1 MKIRVDVAELL
12 RAGHSDREVSR
23 TLHIDAKTVAHAR
36 TALNI
41 PKASSGRRA
50 ANSPQDIFRRRTEP
64 ADGGHLTWTG
74 HVANNGVPMLR
85 WAGRK
90 FTAYRL
96 AFVMRYGRQPV
107 GQVRPGCGFHG
118 CVAPDH
124 VQDQPMRVRDRAAY
138 AAIFG
143 ALP

>member
-1 MKIRVDVAELL
+1 MKIRADVAEML
-12 RAGHSDREVSR
+12 RAGHSDRDIAR
-23 TLHIDAKTVAHAR
+23 ALHTDAKAVAAAR
-36 TALNI
+36 KALNL
-41 PKASSGRRA
+41 PKGRPGYAAAS
-50 ANSPQDIFRRRTEP
+50 SPQDIFRRCTE
-64 ADGGHLTWTG
+64 AAGGQHLRWTG
-74 HVANNGVPMLR
+74 HISSTGVPRVR
-85 WAGRK
+85 WMGRM

-124 VQDQPMRVRDRAAY
+124 VQDQPMRVRDREAY
-138 AAIFG
+138 ASIFG

>member
-1 MKIRVDVAELL
+1 MKIRADVAELL

-23 TLHIDAKTVAHAR
+23 ALHIDAKTIAAAR
-36 TALNI
+36 TALGI
-41 PKASSGRRA
+41 PKARPGRKA
-50 ANSPQDIFRRRTEP
+50 ASSPQDLFRRRTK
-64 ADGGHLTWTG
+64 AATGGHLTWTG
-74 HVANNGVPMLR
+74 HVTNNGVPMFR

-96 AFVMRYGRQPV
+96 AFVIRYGRQPV

-124 VQDQPMRVRDRAAY
+124 VQDQPMRVRDREAY
-138 AAIFG
+138 ASIFG

>member
-1 MKIRVDVAELL
+1 MKIRVDVAEML
-12 RAGHSDREVSR
+12 RAGHSDRDIAR
-23 TLHIDAKTVAHAR
+23 ALHADVKAVAAAR
-36 TALNI
+36 KVLSL
-41 PKASSGRRA
+41 PKGRPGHVAAS
-50 ANSPQDIFRRRTEP
+50 SPQDLFRRRTAAA
-64 ADGGHLTWTG
+64 ADGHLTWTG
-74 HVANNGVPMLR
+74 HVANNGVPMLC

-96 AFVMRYGRQPV
+96 AFIMRYGRQPV

-124 VQDQPMRVRDRAAY
+124 VQDQPMRKRDRAAY